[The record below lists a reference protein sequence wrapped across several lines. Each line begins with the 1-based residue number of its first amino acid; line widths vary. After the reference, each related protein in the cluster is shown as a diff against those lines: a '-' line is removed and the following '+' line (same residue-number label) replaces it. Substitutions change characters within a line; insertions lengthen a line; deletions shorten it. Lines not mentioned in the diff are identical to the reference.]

1 MLKTGFWATAA
12 ASWCVPFL
20 VYAIGFGGTHS
31 YLFLSFSDFHLKS
44 LADAGNSSQVVV
56 NPAGLGLAQAE
67 IVLGWWDSTSVKPFD
82 LSHFG
87 AHSEMYLGHMVGR
100 G

>member
-1 MLKTGFWATAA
+1 MAGLALHVELSMPCLKP
-12 ASWCVPFL
+12 ASGLQWLHLGFL

-56 NPAGLGLAQAE
+56 NPVGLGLAQVE
-67 IVLGWWDSTSVKPFD
+67 NCLYWDSGIQSP
-82 LSHFG
+82 
-87 AHSEMYLGHMVGR
+87 
-100 G
+100 